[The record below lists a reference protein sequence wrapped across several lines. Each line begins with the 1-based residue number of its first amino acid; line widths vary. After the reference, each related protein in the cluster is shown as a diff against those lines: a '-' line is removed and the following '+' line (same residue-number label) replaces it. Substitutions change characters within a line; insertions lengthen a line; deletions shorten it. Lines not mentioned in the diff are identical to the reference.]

1 MRYSRKHPTADLAI
15 VIGLFA
21 LAFGLYLAFQAFG
34 AQVEALF
41 SRPIIDFVPYHSLED
56 VSCPSVLGQDEPGTV
71 SVTIPNPSDEPTAY
85 SLDIHVYQAPHG
97 ESSAGSVSVSGPE
110 PTHASMFWGSETYET
125 TGTIP
130 AHGTVRVNW
139 QVRVTDK
146 QGRAVAVNLY
156 AQTATGLYSGE
167 CSIALIP
174 IPGLTGKATVL
185 FILLSI
191 PASVGLWIYYGR
203 WPPRCLTCVGVI
215 TIGLLWLLIAW
226 RLVFY
231 NAFH

>member
-1 MRYSRKHPTADLAI
+1 MRYSREHPIADLAI
-15 VIGLFA
+15 VIGLFV
-21 LAFGLYLAFQAFG
+21 LAFGLYLALQAFG
-34 AQVEALF
+34 AEVEAILSQPGF
-41 SRPIIDFVPYHSLED
+41 DFVPYRFLED

-85 SLDIHVYQAPHG
+85 SLDIHAYQTPRG

-110 PTHASMFWGSETYET
+110 PTHASMSRRETYET
-125 TGTIP
+125 TGTVP

-139 QVRVTDK
+139 QVRVTEK
-146 QGRAVAVNLY
+146 QGRAVIVELD
-156 AQTATGLYSGE
+156 AQTATGLYIGE